1 MKKIFFIVIAFAVV
15 TTFVYS
21 QTTEDTV
28 KVDPKW
34 KLEGVTGINFSQT
47 SLKNW
52 AGGGENSLAG
62 NAYLNG
68 ALLYKSGK
76 WAWDNN
82 LALDYGLA
90 RTASTGVRKSTDK
103 IDFASKLGYQAKEK
117 LFYTGLFDFKTQF
130 AEGYN
135 YAVTPSKRIS
145 NFMAPGY
152 GTLSLGLD
160 YKPNDNFS
168 LYYSPLAAKF
178 TWVLDD
184 EFSNAGMFGVDPGK
198 RFKGEFGS
206 YLKTVYKL
214 QIMENVDLISKADFF
229 TAYDKSFGNIDVD
242 WDVLLSMKI
251 NKYLSSTFNTTL
263 RYDDDVDY
271 IDKNGVSR
279 GPRVQFRQIL
289 GIGLAYKF

>member
-1 MKKIFFIVIAFAVV
+1 MKKVLFLSLAIIFATSAF
-15 TTFVYS
+15 S
-21 QTTEDTV
+21 QTDTA
-28 KVDPKW
+28 KVEPKW
-34 KLEGVTGINFSQT
+34 KHEGVTGINFSQT

-62 NAYLNG
+62 NIYLNG
-68 ALLYKSGK
+68 TLLYKEGK
-76 WAWDNN
+76 WAWENN

-103 IDFASKLGYQAKEK
+103 IDFASKLGYGITEK
-117 LFYTGLFDFKTQF
+117 LFLTTLFDFKTQF

-135 YAVTPSKRIS
+135 YGATPPKRIS
-145 NFMAPGY
+145 NFMAPAY
-152 GTLSLGLD
+152 STLSVGLD

-168 LYYSPLAAKF
+168 LYYSPVAGKF
-178 TWVLDD
+178 TWVMDD
-184 EFSNAGMFGVDPGK
+184 EFSAAGMFGVDPGK
-198 RFKGEFGS
+198 RFKAQMGS

-214 QIMENVDLISKADFF
+214 QVMENVNLISKADFF

-251 NKYLSSTFNTTL
+251 NKFLNATFNTTL
-263 RYDDDVDY
+263 RYDDDVKF
-271 IDKNGVSR
+271 IDQNGVAQ
-279 GPRVQFRQIL
+279 GPRIQFRQIL

>member
-1 MKKIFFIVIAFAVV
+1 MKKVLFIAIAFVV
-15 TTFVYS
+15 ASTFVYS
-21 QTTEDTV
+21 QEVEDTTTV
-28 KVDPKW
+28 EPKW

-47 SLKNW
+47 SLTNW
-52 AGGGENSLAG
+52 SAGGENSLAG

-68 ALLYKSGK
+68 ALLYNSGK
-76 WAWDNN
+76 WSWENN

-103 IDFASKLGYQAKEK
+103 LDFASKLGYQIREK
-117 LFYTGLFDFKTQF
+117 LDFAGLFDFKTQF
-130 AEGYN
+130 AEGFN
-135 YAVTPSKRIS
+135 YAETPAQRIS
-145 NFMAPGY
+145 NFMAPAY
-152 GTLSLGLD
+152 ATLSIGLD
-160 YKPNDNFS
+160 YKPSDNFS

-229 TAYDKSFGNIDVD
+229 TAYNSSFGNIDVD

-251 NKYLSSTFNTTL
+251 NKYLSATFNTTL
-263 RYDDDVDY
+263 RYDDDVKY
-271 IDKNGVSR
+271 IDEKGVAH
-279 GPRVQFRQIL
+279 GARVQFRQIL
-289 GIGLAYKF
+289 GVGLAYKF

>member
-1 MKKIFFIVIAFAVV
+1 MKKVFLLVIAFV
-15 TTFVYS
+15 TVATFVYS

-28 KVDPKW
+28 KVEPKW
-34 KLEGVTGINFSQT
+34 KLDGVTGINFSQT

-68 ALLYKSGK
+68 TLLYKSGK
-76 WAWDNN
+76 WAWENN

-135 YAVTPSKRIS
+135 YAVTPIKRIS

-160 YKPNDNFS
+160 YKPNNNFS

-184 EFSNAGMFGVDPGK
+184 EFSKAGMFGVEAEK
-198 RFKGEFGS
+198 RFKGELGS

-229 TAYDKSFGNIDVD
+229 TAYNNSFGNIDVD

-251 NKYLSSTFNTTL
+251 NKYLSSTFNATL

-271 IDKNGVSR
+271 IDENGVSR

-289 GIGLAYKF
+289 GRGLAYKF